1 MRDSQYG
8 GQGDR
13 VHGGLAALARN
24 VVAQL
29 AARDA
34 WGERQLDDA
43 TVVSIAR
50 ALLDSDP
57 SRLDDL
63 RQDLRRVRISDID
76 LVDSYFPE
84 VARYIGCAWVDDS
97 AAFAEVTLV
106 VSKMQAILRDVGRD
120 WTSGDGGGGCDA
132 ATVLVVLP
140 EGEQHSFGAMVLSGQ
155 LRRRGISVRLEI
167 GTTADGLGRLAR
179 ERSFDCA
186 MISVACEEK
195 LDPCRRLVEAL
206 KQGSDGR
213 LTVAVGGALLDRPI
227 DILRLTGADVVTRD
241 PMMALLKARDRA
253 SAGLTKVIEAI
264 D

>member
-34 WGERQLDDA
+34 GVERLVDDA
-43 TVVSIAR
+43 TVVSIAC
-50 ALLDSDP
+50 ALLDADP
-57 SRLDDL
+57 SRMDDL
-63 RQDLRRVRISDID
+63 RQDLRRVRVSDID

-84 VARYIGCAWVDDS
+84 VARYIGCAWVDDD

-106 VSKMQAILRDVGRD
+106 VSKMQAILRDLGRD
-120 WTSGDGGGGCDA
+120 WTSDVGGREA

-140 EGEQHSFGAMVLSGQ
+140 EGEQHSFGAMMLSGQ
-155 LRRRGISVRLEI
+155 LRRKGISVRLEI
-167 GTTADGLGRLAR
+167 GTSVEGLGRLAR

-195 LDPCRRLVEAL
+195 LDPCRRVVEAL
-206 KQGSDGR
+206 KQGSDGC

-241 PMMALLKARDRA
+241 PMVALLKARDRA
-253 SAGLTKVIEAI
+253 LAGLTKVIEAI